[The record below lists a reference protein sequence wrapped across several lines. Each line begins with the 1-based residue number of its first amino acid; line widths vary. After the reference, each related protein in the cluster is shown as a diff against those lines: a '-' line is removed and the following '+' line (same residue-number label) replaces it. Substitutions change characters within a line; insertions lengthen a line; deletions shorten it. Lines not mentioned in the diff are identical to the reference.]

1 MKHTSLY
8 GTRIDP
14 NCEYCSHNTTPQT
27 SPNCAV
33 YCEIDENGK
42 CKKFSYDPL
51 LRTPKKRPPLAKF
64 TKEDFKLWHK
74 VKNSRTYGCFLLSD
88 FFSNAFIIE
97 LGQKIWYNIPYSY

>member
-14 NCEYCSHNTTPQT
+14 NCEYCSHNTTPKL

-33 YCEIDENGK
+33 HCEIDENGK
-42 CKKFSYDPL
+42 CKKFAYDPL

-64 TKEDFKLWHK
+64 TKEDFI
-74 VKNSRTYGCFLLSD
+74 TT
-88 FFSNAFIIE
+88 
-97 LGQKIWYNIPYSY
+97 YNIIMKLIDDYEALIVQSIEEKKYLK